1 MGTLNFLLV
10 AQPRHVD
17 PSPPS
22 ADTDITPATEAAA
35 RRASS
40 VKVNMS
46 NKSRG
51 LYTKNPAGHNSQE
64 AHHKTQPLLTWTI
77 PPPPSRSEVDC
88 GVFEE
93 CKRAES
99 VANCLTPPPSVEYF
113 LYFWSPQLA
122 ARPTDLLGVL
132 FHVCTS
138 VRIGELF
145 PLSANLKFVVNV
157 RRN

>member
-1 MGTLNFLLV
+1 MQKLRQWMGTLNFLLV

-99 VANCLTPPPSVEYF
+99 VANCLTPPPK
-113 LYFWSPQLA
+113 
-122 ARPTDLLGVL
+122 
-132 FHVCTS
+132 C
-138 VRIGELF
+138 RIF
-145 PLSANLKFVVNV
+145 PLFLVATTSRAAD
-157 RRN
+157 